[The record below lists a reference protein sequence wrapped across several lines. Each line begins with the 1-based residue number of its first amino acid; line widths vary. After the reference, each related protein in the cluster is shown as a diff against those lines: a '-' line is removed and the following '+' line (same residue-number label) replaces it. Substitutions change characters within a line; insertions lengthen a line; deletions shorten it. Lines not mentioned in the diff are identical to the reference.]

1 MAGLTIGLFNDSFPP
16 TIDGVAN
23 AVTNYARCLSENH
36 GTAVVAT
43 PWYPNVSD
51 DYPFEVVRYPSAYIS
66 KRLGYRAGYPFDPR
80 VINHLESRNIGLIHT
95 HCPFISTVLGRVLRY
110 QTGAPIV
117 FTYHTKFDIDIE
129 KRVALN
135 PVRSASIKFILSNI
149 NACDEVWVV
158 SRGAGENLRGLGFGG
173 EYLVMENGT
182 DFPRGRA
189 TEEEISH
196 VRALHGLSPQE
207 PVFLFVG
214 RMMWYKGV
222 RISIDGIK
230 LAREQGFQCK
240 MLFVGEGQDRPD
252 IEAYVAQQGL
262 SDCCIF
268 PGAVRE
274 RALLKA
280 YFSAADLFL
289 FPSTYDTS
297 GLVVKEA
304 AACDC
309 PSVLVRGSC
318 AAEGIVDGDTGILI
332 EENPESMAGAIARAC
347 QNREWLAA
355 IGKNAGE
362 RVYLSWEDAVA
373 KAYSRYGVVLENY
386 EKKQDTP
393 PKNEIFFENVQRVR
407 DDIAQKTKRKVRRI
421 LHSYRR
427 QGHRIKATIHHT
439 GKRFKHFL
447 PQTAVKRYAADAV
460 RLAGTLGEPDDPSQS
475 GNFWDPNRQ
484 DVP

>member
-23 AVTNYARCLSENH
+23 AVLNYARNIEEHH

-43 PWYPNVSD
+43 PWYPNVTD
-51 DYPFEVVRYPSAYIS
+51 DYPFEVIRYPSAYLS
-66 KRLGYRAGYPFDPR
+66 KRLGYRAGYPFDPKVLNR
-80 VINHLESRNIGLIHT
+80 LEGHGIDLIHT
-95 HCPFISTVLGRVLRY
+95 HCPFISTLLARVLRY

-158 SRGAGENLRGLGFGG
+158 SRGAGENLRGLGYEGN
-173 EYLVMENGT
+173 YVVMENGT

-189 TEEEISH
+189 TDEEIAR
-196 VRALHGLSPQE
+196 VRALHGLTADE

-222 RISIDGIK
+222 RISIDAIR
-230 LAREQGFQCK
+230 LARTQGYNCK
-240 MLFVGEGQDRPD
+240 MLFVGEGQDRPE
-252 IEAYVAQQGL
+252 IEAYAAENGL
-262 SDCCIF
+262 SGCCIF
-268 PGAVRE
+268 PGAVQD

-297 GLVVKEA
+297 GLVVREA

-318 AAEGIVDGDTGILI
+318 AAEGVTDGDTGLLI
-332 EENPESMAGAIARAC
+332 DETAESMAQAIAHAC
-347 QNREWLAA
+347 QNRSLLRE
-355 IGKNAGE
+355 IGRNAGE
-362 RVYLSWEDAVA
+362 RVYLSWENAVA
-373 KAYSRYGVVLENY
+373 KAYARYGVVMENY

-393 PKNEIFFENVQRVR
+393 PINEIFFENVQRAR
-407 DDIAQKTKRKVRRI
+407 DDITHKAKRKISHIYR
-421 LHSYRR
+421 SYRKQEKR
-427 QGHRIKATIHHT
+427 LKATITHT
-439 GKRFKHFL
+439 GRMFKQYL
-447 PQTAVKRYAADAV
+447 PQTAAKRYAAQAV
-460 RLAGTLGEPDDPSQS
+460 RAADRGGPQNPREGPEEDA
-475 GNFWDPNRQ
+475 
-484 DVP
+484 